1 MSRLSST
8 VPKDKWLRQVS
19 AERIVYAV
27 PPVPPRRAADNYK
40 GEGLAYRGMPAKR
53 RPTVP
58 LTGKQNTVA
67 GVNTR

>member
-19 AERIVYAV
+19 AERIVYDE
-27 PPVPPRRAADNYK
+27 PPVPHWKAQETYK
-40 GEGLAYRGMPAKR
+40 GEGLGYRGMPAKR

>member
-8 VPKDKWLRQVS
+8 VSKDKWLRQVS
-19 AERIVYAV
+19 AERIVYAE
-27 PPVPPRRAADNYK
+27 PPVPHWMAQETYK
-40 GEGLAYRGMPAKR
+40 GERLAYRGMPAKR

>member
-27 PPVPPRRAADNYK
+27 PPVPHWMAQETYK
-40 GEGLAYRGMPAKR
+40 GERLAYRGMPAKR

-58 LTGKQNTVA
+58 LTGKQNTISGLDA
-67 GVNTR
+67 R